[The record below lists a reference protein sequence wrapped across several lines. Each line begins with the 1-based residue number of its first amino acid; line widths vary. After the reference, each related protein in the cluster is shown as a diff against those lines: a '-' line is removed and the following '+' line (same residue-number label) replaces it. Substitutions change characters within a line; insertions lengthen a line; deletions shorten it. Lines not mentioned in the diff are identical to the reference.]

1 MKKSRGKLKSLNHWL
16 FITTLLV
23 ILFSSAYAF
32 PITLVRV
39 GFIDLDVVLSRYTLK
54 YIETQIRIRERYV
67 NQLTAEYN
75 QRYFLLS
82 PDERRNLQTKI
93 QDHKNVL
100 DTFIYNLSYF
110 KTNETIQDSLIKQ
123 IIQRDIMMAIQKTS
137 ELEGFHLILDNTG
150 NFIYGSEDINLTEKV
165 LFRLE
170 DRLMNMQSGTYV
182 PKVPLIY
189 ELEEEY

>member
-1 MKKSRGKLKSLNHWL
+1 MKKTSRIFKSINYWL
-16 FITTLLV
+16 IGIVSLV
-23 ILFSSAYAF
+23 ILLSYSHAF

-39 GFIDLDVVLSRYTLK
+39 GFIDLDEIISRYTVK
-54 YIETQIRIRERYV
+54 YIETQISIRERYV
-67 NQLTAEYN
+67 NQLTEEYN
-75 QRYFLLS
+75 RRYFVLS
-82 PDERRNLQTKI
+82 PDERRNLQIKI

-100 DTFIYNLSYF
+100 ETFIYNLSYF
-110 KTNETIQDSLIKQ
+110 KSNETVQDSLIKQ
-123 IIQRDIMMAIQKTS
+123 IIQRDIMSAIQKTS

-170 DRLMNMQSGTYV
+170 DRLLNMQSGAYV

-189 ELEEEY
+189 ELEEY

>member
-1 MKKSRGKLKSLNHWL
+1 MKKTSGKLKSIKYSLL
-16 FITTLLV
+16 GIVFIV
-23 ILFSSAYAF
+23 ILFSSPCAF

-39 GFIDLDVVLSRYTLK
+39 GFIDLDVIISRYTLK
-54 YIETQIRIRERYV
+54 YIETQISVRERYV
-67 NQLTAEYN
+67 NQLTEEYN
-75 QRYFLLS
+75 QRYFFLN
-82 PDERRNLQTKI
+82 PDERRNLQIMI

-110 KTNETIQDSLIKQ
+110 KINETIQDSLIKQ
-123 IIQRDIMMAIQKTS
+123 IIQRDIMKAIQKTS

-170 DRLMNMQSGTYV
+170 DRLLNMQSSTYI
-182 PKVPLIY
+182 PKVPLIS
-189 ELEEEY
+189 ELEEY